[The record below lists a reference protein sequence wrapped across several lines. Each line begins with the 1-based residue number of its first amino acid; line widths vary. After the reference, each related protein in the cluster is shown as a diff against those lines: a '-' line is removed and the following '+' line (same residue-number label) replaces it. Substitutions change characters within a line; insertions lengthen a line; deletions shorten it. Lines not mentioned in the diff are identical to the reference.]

1 MLGHVN
7 FSADAG
13 PVLARSRATVAAVTV
28 VTAHRRIGL
37 TIAVVGGF
45 DRTRTDTDTDTD
57 AISATL
63 SGYIE

>member
-13 PVLARSRATVAAVTV
+13 PVLARSMATVAAVTV
-28 VTAHRRIGL
+28 VTARRRIGL

-45 DRTRTDTDTDTD
+45 DRTRTDTDTDTV